1 MKEEEIFSKIPMR
14 TWRWLGV
21 NEIPYPE
28 GTSAQGEIKKQQI
41 LVEDGGEDAVTLAF
55 REGGSH
61 EVLVHVGKGAKL
73 SLVLAALAPEDAGYT
88 CRVRATVEAGG
99 RLSYTGVETGAHALA
114 SEVAVSLVG
123 DGSTADVWSLYFG
136 SGDRRLDLNYS
147 IRQIGRHT
155 EADMQV
161 RGALLGRAEK
171 NFRGTLDFH
180 EGCSGSVGRE
190 NEEVMLLSPDVRNRS
205 VPLMLSHEDD
215 VDGHHAVA
223 IGRMDEAKLFYLMSR
238 GLDEAEARRL
248 IVEAGF
254 RPVLDRIADEAL
266 REEIA
271 ADLERRLT
279 NG

>member
-21 NEIPYPE
+21 NEVPYPE
-28 GTSAQGEIKKQQI
+28 GTAQGEIKKQQI

-55 REGGSH
+55 REGGAH
-61 EVLVHVGKGAKL
+61 EVLVHVGRNARL
-73 SLVLAALAPEDAGYT
+73 SLVLAALAPEDAGYA
-88 CRVRATVEAGG
+88 CRVHATVEAGG

-123 DGSTADVWSLYFG
+123 DGSAADVWSLYFG
-136 SGDRRLDLNYS
+136 SDDRRLDLNYS

-155 EADMQV
+155 DADLQV
-161 RGALLGRAEK
+161 RGALIGRAEK
-171 NFRGTLDFH
+171 NFRGTLDFR

-190 NEEVMLLSPDVRNRS
+190 NEEVMLLSDGVRNRS

-223 IGRMDEAKLFYLMSR
+223 IGRMDEAKLYYLMSR

>member
-1 MKEEEIFSKIPMR
+1 
-14 TWRWLGV
+14 
-21 NEIPYPE
+21 
-28 GTSAQGEIKKQQI
+28 
-41 LVEDGGEDAVTLAF
+41 
-55 REGGSH
+55 
-61 EVLVHVGKGAKL
+61 
-73 SLVLAALAPEDAGYT
+73 
-88 CRVRATVEAGG
+88 
-99 RLSYTGVETGAHALA
+99 
-114 SEVAVSLVG
+114 
-123 DGSTADVWSLYFG
+123 
-136 SGDRRLDLNYS
+136 
-147 IRQIGRHT
+147 
-155 EADMQV
+155 
-161 RGALLGRAEK
+161 
-171 NFRGTLDFH
+171 
-180 EGCSGSVGRE
+180 
-190 NEEVMLLSPDVRNRS
+190 MLLSDGVRNRS